1 MKPRPQFRLDLDRYE
16 RYLSFRKLFEFLAV
30 AAVTPI
36 RVPARRRRS
45 DREVPKAA

>member
-1 MKPRPQFRLDLDRYE
+1 MKSRPKVRLDLDRYE
-16 RYLSFRKLFEFLAV
+16 RYLSFRKLFESLAL

-45 DREVPKAA
+45 DREIPKAA

>member
-1 MKPRPQFRLDLDRYE
+1 MKTRPQFQLDLDRYA
-16 RYLSFRKLFEFLAV
+16 RYLTFLKLFEFLER

>member
-1 MKPRPQFRLDLDRYE
+1 MKPHRKMRLDLDRYE
-16 RYLSFRKLFEFLAV
+16 RYLSFVKLFEFLAK